1 MASPSDAAAAGL
13 DRALVARIADGD
25 ERALGELYDRHGAT
39 VHAMA
44 YRILGERADAEE
56 AAAETFAQ
64 AWREAARF
72 EAGRG
77 SVAAWLITMARTRA
91 LDIARAS
98 QRRSRL
104 SLVAAASDP
113 RAEGGDWADT
123 PEGSAIA
130 DERSRLVRDA
140 IAQLTP
146 VQREAIEL
154 AYFGGLSQSEIAE
167 RLQAPLGTV
176 KTRLRLG
183 MQKLRETLAPWL
195 EERHA

>member
-1 MASPSDAAAAGL
+1 MASPSDAAGL
-13 DRALVARIADGD
+13 DRALVARIAEGD
-25 ERALGELYDRHGAT
+25 ERALGELYDRHGPL
-39 VHAMA
+39 VYAMA
-44 YRILGERADAEE
+44 YRVLGERADAEE

-64 AWREAARF
+64 AWREAGRF
-72 EAGRG
+72 ESGRG
-77 SVAAWLITMARTRA
+77 SVAAWLVTIARTRA
-91 LDIARAS
+91 LDMVRAS
-98 QRRSRL
+98 KRRSRL
-104 SLVAAASDP
+104 TLVAASDP
-113 RAEGGDWADT
+113 RGEAGDWADT

-130 DERSRLVRDA
+130 GERSRLVRDA

-195 EERHA
+195 EEGHA

>member
-1 MASPSDAAAAGL
+1 MASPPEAAAAGL
-13 DRALVARIADGD
+13 DRDLVARIAAGD
-25 ERALGELYDRHGAT
+25 ERALGELYDRHAAM
-39 VHAMA
+39 VYAMA
-44 YRILGERADAEE
+44 YRVLGERADAEE

-64 AWREAARF
+64 VWREAGRF
-72 EAGRG
+72 ESGRG
-77 SVAAWLITMARTRA
+77 SVAAWLVTMARTRA

-98 QRRSRL
+98 QRRSRIT
-104 SLVAAASDP
+104 LVAATSDP
-113 RAEGGDWADT
+113 RAEAGEWADT

-130 DERSRLVRDA
+130 GERSRLVRDA

-154 AYFGGLSQSEIAE
+154 AFYGGLSQSEIAE
-167 RLQAPLGTV
+167 RLHTPLGTV